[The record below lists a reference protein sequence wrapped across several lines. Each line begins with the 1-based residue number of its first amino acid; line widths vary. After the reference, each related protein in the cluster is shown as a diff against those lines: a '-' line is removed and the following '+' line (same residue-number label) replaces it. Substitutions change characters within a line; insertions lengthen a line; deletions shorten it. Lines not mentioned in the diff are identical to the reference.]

1 MIFIDYAPT
10 EDCVNLEESYGEI
23 CTQCNQCGRFDLYAD
38 KESED
43 V

>member
-1 MIFIDYAPT
+1 MRIFVDYAIT
-10 EDCVNLEESYGEI
+10 EDCVNDEAMEMCL
-23 CTQCNQCGRFDLYAD
+23 QCNQCGRFDLYAD